1 MSPAPAPRI
10 SVRLPGHRQMA
21 LGVARQRL
29 AIGILLFL
37 ALTALIALR
46 LVELALFDGPP
57 RRVLPPQASPHIRAD
72 IRDRNGITLAS
83 SYDAYALAA
92 RPRDIVGDRE
102 ALVAALRRILPERP
116 EEAIRAAIYHDGRFR
131 YVTRR
136 ILPEQ
141 AEAIRR
147 LGEPGLTL
155 EREAERLYPHVG
167 LAAHLV
173 GYTGIDG
180 RGEGGIERAFEDRL
194 TDPARLDQPLVLA
207 MDVRVQQAL
216 ESELNAQM
224 LAQKAAGA
232 AGVVMDVRT
241 GEVLAMA
248 SLPAFN
254 ANRPGGLTGMPSHMN
269 RATLGVYELGSTF
282 KAFTIAMAL
291 DTGVVTDLGERF
303 PTTPIAV
310 GRHRISDSHPKGWPL
325 SIPEV
330 LIYSSNVASA
340 RMAERMGQPTQETY
354 LRKLGMMGRAPGELL
369 ESGRALTPPKDNW
382 GLSSLMTVGFGH
394 GIAVT
399 PLHLANAYATL
410 VNGGIHREATFL
422 KVPEGATRPGTRVF
436 TERASTLVN
445 GMLRLAVLDGTGRR
459 ADAEGYRVGGKT
471 GTAEKVLET
480 GRGYDRRRN
489 ITTFAG
495 AFPMDRPRYVVV
507 TMIDDPSAG
516 LRSAGAV
523 AAPVFKN
530 VVNRIAPVLD
540 VAPSTGETAEPDFR
554 PFDGLY
560 TAKDKVRQ
568 AAQQARLGIA
578 PAPPAAGGQ

>member
-1 MSPAPAPRI
+1 MSPAALSREA
-10 SVRLPGHRQMA
+10 VRLPGHRQMA
-21 LGVARQRL
+21 LGQARQRL
-29 AIGILLFL
+29 AIGILLFVAFTL
-37 ALTALIALR
+37 LLGLR
-46 LVELALFDGPP
+46 LVELALFDGAP
-57 RRVLPPQASPHIRAD
+57 RRARPVVASPEIRAD
-72 IRDRNGITLAS
+72 ILDRNGVTLAS
-83 SYDAYALAA
+83 SFEAYALAA

-102 ALVAALRRILPERP
+102 ALVAALVRILPERG
-116 EEAIRAAIYHDGRFR
+116 EEAIRAAIYHDGKFR

-180 RGEGGIERAFEDRL
+180 RGEGGIERAFEERL
-194 TDPARLDQPLVLA
+194 TDPAQRDTPLVLA

-216 ESELNAQM
+216 ESELEAQM

-232 AGVVMDVRT
+232 AGVVMDVAT

-291 DTGVVTDLGERF
+291 DTGVVTDLSERF

-310 GRHRISDSHPKGWPL
+310 GRHRISDSHPKGYPL
-325 SIPEV
+325 SVPEV
-330 LIYSSNVASA
+330 LIYSSNVGTA
-340 RMAERMGQPTQETY
+340 RMAERMGRARQEEF
-354 LRKLGMMGRAPGELL
+354 LRKLGMMGRSPGELK
-369 ESGRALTPPKDNW
+369 EAGRALTPPANNW
-382 GLSSLMTVGFGH
+382 GLSSVMTVGFGH

-422 KVPEGATRPGTRVF
+422 KVPKGVERPGTRVF
-436 TERASTLVN
+436 SQESSKLVN
-445 GMLRLAVLDGTGRR
+445 GMLRLAVLDGTGRQ
-459 ADAEGYRVGGKT
+459 ADADGYRVGGKT

-495 AFPMDRPRYVVV
+495 AFPMDAPRFVVI
-507 TMIDDPSAG
+507 TMVDDPSAG

-530 VVNRIAPVLD
+530 VVNRVAPVLG
-540 VAPSTGETAEPDFR
+540 VAPDTTGGSEPDISALA
-554 PFDGLY
+554 GLY
-560 TAKDKVRQ
+560 TPRDPKRDPNIRAG
-568 AAQQARLGIA
+568 LM
-578 PAPPAAGGQ
+578 PMPAAGTRR

>member
-1 MSPAPAPRI
+1 MSPAALSREA
-10 SVRLPGHRQMA
+10 VRLPGHRQMA
-21 LGVARQRL
+21 LGQARQRL
-29 AIGILLFL
+29 AIGILLFVAFTL
-37 ALTALIALR
+37 LLGLR
-46 LVELALFDGPP
+46 LVELALFDGAP
-57 RRVLPPQASPHIRAD
+57 RRARPVVASPEIRAD
-72 IRDRNGITLAS
+72 ILDRNGVTLAS
-83 SYDAYALAA
+83 SFEAYALAA

-102 ALVAALRRILPERP
+102 ALVAALVRILPERG
-116 EEAIRAAIYHDGRFR
+116 EEAIRAAIYHDGKFR

-180 RGEGGIERAFEDRL
+180 RGEGGIERAFEERL
-194 TDPARLDQPLVLA
+194 TDPAQRDMPLVLA

-216 ESELNAQM
+216 ESELEAQM

-232 AGVVMDVRT
+232 AGVVMDVHT

-291 DTGVVTDLGERF
+291 DTGVVTDLSERF

-310 GRHRISDSHPKGWPL
+310 GRHRISDSHPKGYPL
-325 SIPEV
+325 SVPEV
-330 LIYSSNVASA
+330 LIYSSNVGTA
-340 RMAERMGQPTQETY
+340 RMAERMGRARQEEF
-354 LRKLGMMGRAPGELL
+354 LRKLGMMGRSPGELK
-369 ESGRALTPPKDNW
+369 EAGRALTPPANNW
-382 GLSSLMTVGFGH
+382 GLSSVMTVGFGH

-422 KVPEGATRPGTRVF
+422 KVPKGVERPGTRVF
-436 TERASTLVN
+436 SQESSKLVN
-445 GMLRLAVLDGTGRR
+445 GMLRLAVLDGTGRQ
-459 ADAEGYRVGGKT
+459 ADADGYRVGGKT

-495 AFPMDRPRYVVV
+495 AFPMDAPRFVVI
-507 TMIDDPSAG
+507 TMVDDPSAG

-530 VVNRIAPVLD
+530 VVNRVAPVLG
-540 VAPSTGETAEPDFR
+540 VAPDTTGGSEPDISALA
-554 PFDGLY
+554 GLY
-560 TAKDKVRQ
+560 TPRDPKRDPNIRAG
-568 AAQQARLGIA
+568 LM
-578 PAPPAAGGQ
+578 PMPAAGTRR

>member
-1 MSPAPAPRI
+1 MSPASLSREA
-10 SVRLPGHRQMA
+10 VRLPGHRQMA
-21 LGVARQRL
+21 MGLARQRL

-37 ALTALIALR
+37 AFTLLLGFR

-57 RRVLPPQASPHIRAD
+57 RRARVVAASREIRAD
-72 IRDRNGITLAS
+72 ILDRNGVTLAS
-83 SYDAYALAA
+83 SFEAYALAA
-92 RPRDIVGDRE
+92 RPRDIVGDKE
-102 ALVAALRRILPERP
+102 ALVAALARILPERP
-116 EEAIRAAIYHDGRFR
+116 VDTIRAALNHGGKFR

-167 LAAHLV
+167 LGAHLV

-180 RGEGGIERAFEDRL
+180 HGEGGIERAFEARL

-216 ESELNAQM
+216 ESELEAQM

-232 AGVVMDVRT
+232 AGVVLDVRT
-241 GEVLAMA
+241 SEVVAMA

-254 ANRPGGLTGMPSHMN
+254 SNRPGGLTGMPSHMN

-291 DTGVVTDLGERF
+291 DSGVVTDLGERF

-325 SIPEV
+325 SVPEV
-330 LIYSSNVASA
+330 LIYSSNVGSA
-340 RMAERMGQPTQETY
+340 RMAERMGRARQEAF
-354 LRKLGMMGRAPGELL
+354 LRKLGMMGRSPGELL
-369 ESGRALTPPKDNW
+369 EAGRALTPPPDNW
-382 GLSSLMTVGFGH
+382 GLSSVMTVGFGH

-422 KVPEGATRPGTRVF
+422 KVPDGVDRPGERVF
-436 TERASTLVN
+436 TERSSRLVN
-445 GMLRLAVLDGTGRR
+445 GMLRLAVLDGTGKR

-495 AFPMDRPRYVVV
+495 AFPMDNPRYVVV
-507 TMIDDPSAG
+507 TMVDDPSAG

-530 VVNRIAPVLD
+530 VVNRIAPVLG
-540 VAPSTGETAEPDFR
+540 VAPDTGGGSEPDVR
-554 PFDGLY
+554 AMDGLY
-560 TAKDKVRQ
+560 SPRD
-568 AAQQARLGIA
+568 QARDPARVTAAAAIA
-578 PAPPAAGGQ
+578 GAEPR

>member
-1 MSPAPAPRI
+1 MSPAALSREA
-10 SVRLPGHRQMA
+10 VRLPGHRQMA
-21 LGVARQRL
+21 LGQARQRL
-29 AIGILLFL
+29 AIGILLFVAFTL
-37 ALTALIALR
+37 LLGLR
-46 LVELALFDGPP
+46 LVELALFDGAP
-57 RRVLPPQASPHIRAD
+57 RRARPVVASPEIRAD
-72 IRDRNGITLAS
+72 ILDRNGVTLAS
-83 SYDAYALAA
+83 SFEAYALAA

-102 ALVAALRRILPERP
+102 ALVAALVRILPERG
-116 EEAIRAAIYHDGRFR
+116 EEAIRAAIYHDGKFR

-180 RGEGGIERAFEDRL
+180 RGEGGIERAFEERL
-194 TDPARLDQPLVLA
+194 TDPAQRDMPLVLA

-216 ESELNAQM
+216 ESELEAQM

-232 AGVVMDVRT
+232 AGVVMDVAT

-291 DTGVVTDLGERF
+291 DTGVVTDLSERF

-310 GRHRISDSHPKGWPL
+310 GRHRISDSHPKGYPL
-325 SIPEV
+325 SVPEV
-330 LIYSSNVASA
+330 LIYSSNVGTA
-340 RMAERMGQPTQETY
+340 RMAERMGRARQEEF
-354 LRKLGMMGRAPGELL
+354 LRKLGMMGRSPGELK
-369 ESGRALTPPKDNW
+369 EAGRALTPPANNW
-382 GLSSLMTVGFGH
+382 GLSSVMTVGFGH

-422 KVPEGATRPGTRVF
+422 KVPKGVERPGTRVF
-436 TERASTLVN
+436 SQESSKLVN
-445 GMLRLAVLDGTGRR
+445 GMLRLAVLDGTGRQ
-459 ADAEGYRVGGKT
+459 ADADGYRVGGKT

-495 AFPMDRPRYVVV
+495 AFPMDAPRFVVI
-507 TMIDDPSAG
+507 TMVDDPSAG

-530 VVNRIAPVLD
+530 VVNRVAPVLG
-540 VAPSTGETAEPDFR
+540 VAPDTTGGSEPDISALA
-554 PFDGLY
+554 GLY
-560 TAKDKVRQ
+560 TPRDPKRDPNIRAG
-568 AAQQARLGIA
+568 LM
-578 PAPPAAGGQ
+578 PMPAAGTRR

>member
-1 MSPAPAPRI
+1 MSPAALSREA
-10 SVRLPGHRQMA
+10 VRLPGHRQMA

-37 ALTALIALR
+37 AFTLLLGFR
-46 LVELALFDGPP
+46 LVELALFDGEP
-57 RRVLPPQASPHIRAD
+57 RRARPVVANPEIRAD
-72 IRDRNGITLAS
+72 ILDRNGVTLAS
-83 SYDAYALAA
+83 SFEAYALAA
-92 RPRDIVGDRE
+92 RPRDIVGDKE
-102 ALVAALRRILPERP
+102 ALVAALTRILPERG
-116 EEAIRAAIYHDGRFR
+116 EEAIRAAIYHDGKFR

-180 RGEGGIERAFEDRL
+180 RGEGGIERAFEERL
-194 TDPARLDQPLVLA
+194 TDPAQRDRPLVLA

-216 ESELNAQM
+216 ESELEAQM

-232 AGVVMDVRT
+232 AGVVMDVAT

-254 ANRPGGLTGMPSHMN
+254 SNRPGGLTGMPSHMN

-291 DTGVVTDLGERF
+291 DTGVVTRLDERF

-310 GRHRISDSHPKGWPL
+310 GRHRISDSHPKGYPL
-325 SIPEV
+325 SVPEV
-330 LIYSSNVASA
+330 LIYSSNVGTA
-340 RMAERMGQPTQETY
+340 RMAERMGRERQEAF
-354 LRKLGMMGRAPGELL
+354 LRKLGMMGRAPGELK
-369 ESGRALTPPKDNW
+369 EAGRALTPPADNW
-382 GLSSLMTVGFGH
+382 GLSSVMTVGFGH

-422 KVPEGATRPGTRVF
+422 KVPAGVERPGTRVF
-436 TERASTLVN
+436 SAESSKLVN
-445 GMLRLAVLDGTGRR
+445 GMLRLAVLDGTGRQ
-459 ADAEGYRVGGKT
+459 ADADGYRVGGKT

-495 AFPMDRPRYVVV
+495 AFPMDAPRYVVV
-507 TMIDDPSAG
+507 AMVDDPSAG

-530 VVNRIAPVLD
+530 VVNRVAPVLG
-540 VAPSTGETAEPDFR
+540 VAPDTSGGSEPDISALA
-554 PFDGLY
+554 GLY
-560 TAKDKVRQ
+560 TPRDPKKDPNIR
-568 AAQQARLGIA
+568 AGLMPMPEPGA
-578 PAPPAAGGQ
+578 PR

>member
-1 MSPAPAPRI
+1 
-10 SVRLPGHRQMA
+10 MA

-29 AIGILLFL
+29 AVGILLFL
-37 ALTALIALR
+37 AFTLLLGFR
-46 LVELALFDGPP
+46 LVELSLFDGPP
-57 RRVLPPQASPHIRAD
+57 RRAQVVAPSPEIRAD
-72 IRDRNGITLAS
+72 IMDRNGVTLAS
-83 SYDAYALAA
+83 SFEAYGLAA
-92 RPRDIVGDRE
+92 RPRDIIGDKE
-102 ALVAALRRILPERP
+102 ALVAALTQILPDRP
-116 EEAIRAAIYHDGRFR
+116 EEAIRAALYHDGKFR
-131 YVTRR
+131 YLARR

-155 EREAERLYPHVG
+155 EREAERLYPHMG

-180 RGEGGIERAFEDRL
+180 RGEGGIERAFEERL
-194 TDPARLDQPLVLA
+194 TDTSKLDQPLVLA

-216 ESELNAQM
+216 ESELEAQM
-224 LAQKAAGA
+224 VAQKAAGA
-232 AGVVMDVRT
+232 AGVVLDART
-241 GEVLAMA
+241 SEVIAMA

-254 ANRPGGLTGMPSHMN
+254 SNRPGGLTGMPSHMN

-291 DTGVVTDLGERF
+291 DSGVVTDIGERF

-310 GRHRISDSHPKGWPL
+310 GRHRISDLHPKGWAL
-325 SIPEV
+325 SVPEV

-340 RMAERMGQPTQETY
+340 RMAERMGRAKQEEF
-354 LRKLGMMGRAPGELL
+354 LRKLGLMGRAPGELK
-369 ESGRALTPPKDNW
+369 EAGRALTPPADNW
-382 GLSSLMTVGFGH
+382 GLSSVMTVGFGH

-422 KVPEGATRPGTRVF
+422 KVPEGVERPGTRVF
-436 TERASTLVN
+436 SERSSKLVN
-445 GMLRLAVLDGTGRR
+445 GMLRLAVLDGTGKR

-495 AFPMDRPRYVVV
+495 AFPMDNPRYVVI
-507 TMIDDPSAG
+507 TMVDDPSAG

-540 VAPSTGETAEPDFR
+540 VAPDTDGGSEPDVSAM
-554 PFDGLY
+554 DGLY
-560 TAKDKVRQ
+560 TPRD
-568 AAQQARLGIA
+568 AARRTAAA
-578 PAPPAAGGQ
+578 PVVPPQ

>member
-1 MSPAPAPRI
+1 
-10 SVRLPGHRQMA
+10 MA

-29 AIGILLFL
+29 AVGILLFL
-37 ALTALIALR
+37 AFTLLLGFR
-46 LVELALFDGPP
+46 LVELSLFDGPP
-57 RRVLPPQASPHIRAD
+57 QRARVVAASSDIRAD
-72 IRDRNGITLAS
+72 IMDRNGVTLAS
-83 SYDAYALAA
+83 SFEAYALAA

-102 ALVAALRRILPERP
+102 ALVAALVQILPERP
-116 EEAIRAAIYHDGRFR
+116 EEAIRAALYHDGKFR

-155 EREAERLYPHVG
+155 EREAERLYPHMG
-167 LAAHLV
+167 LGAHLV

-180 RGEGGIERAFEDRL
+180 RGEGGIERAFEERL
-194 TDPARLDQPLVLA
+194 TDPKKLDQPLLLA

-216 ESELNAQM
+216 ESELEAQM
-224 LAQKAAGA
+224 VAQKAAGA
-232 AGVVMDVRT
+232 AGVVLDVRT
-241 GEVLAMA
+241 SEVLAMA

-254 ANRPGGLTGMPSHMN
+254 SNRPGGLTGMPSHMN

-291 DTGVVTDLGERF
+291 DSGVVTDLGERF

-310 GRHRISDSHPKGWPL
+310 GRHRISDSHPKGYPL
-325 SIPEV
+325 SVPEV
-330 LIYSSNVASA
+330 LIYSSNVGSA
-340 RMAERMGQPTQETY
+340 RMAERMGRARQEEF
-354 LRKLGMMGRAPGELL
+354 LRKLGMMGRSPGELM
-369 ESGRALTPPKDNW
+369 EAGRALTPPADNW
-382 GLSSLMTVGFGH
+382 GLSSVMTVGFGH

-422 KVPEGATRPGTRVF
+422 KVPEGVDRPGTRVF
-436 TERASTLVN
+436 TERSSKLVN
-445 GMLRLAVLDGTGRR
+445 GMLRLAVLDGTGKR

-495 AFPMDRPRYVVV
+495 AFPMDNPRYVVI
-507 TMIDDPSAG
+507 TMVDDPSAG

-530 VVNRIAPVLD
+530 VVNRIAPVLG
-540 VAPSTGETAEPDFR
+540 VAPDTDGGSEPDVSAL
-554 PFDGLY
+554 DGLY
-560 TAKDKVRQ
+560 TPKD
-568 AAQQARLGIA
+568 AARRA
-578 PAPPAAGGQ
+578 AAGARQ

>member
-1 MSPAPAPRI
+1 MSPAALAREA
-10 SVRLPGHRQMA
+10 VRLPGHRQMA

-37 ALTALIALR
+37 AFTFLLGFR
-46 LVELALFDGPP
+46 LVELSLFDGPP
-57 RRVLPPQASPHIRAD
+57 RRAQVVAASPDIRAD
-72 IRDRNGITLAS
+72 IMDRNGVTLAS
-83 SYDAYALAA
+83 SFEAYALAA
-92 RPRDIVGDRE
+92 RPRDIVGDKE
-102 ALVAALRRILPERP
+102 ALVAALARILPERP
-116 EEAIRAAIYHDGRFR
+116 QESIRAALYHDGKFR

-155 EREAERLYPHVG
+155 EREAERLYPHMG

-180 RGEGGIERAFEDRL
+180 RGEGGIERAFEARL
-194 TDPARLDQPLVLA
+194 TDPARLDQPLMLA

-216 ESELNAQM
+216 ESELEAQM

-232 AGVVMDVRT
+232 AGVVMDART
-241 GEVLAMA
+241 SEVIAMA
-248 SLPAFN
+248 SLPGFN
-254 ANRPGGLTGMPSHMN
+254 SNRPGGLTGMPSHMN

-291 DTGVVTDLGERF
+291 DSGVVTDLGERF
-303 PTTPIAV
+303 PTGPIAV

-325 SIPEV
+325 SVPEV

-340 RMAERMGQPTQETY
+340 RMAERMGRARQEEF
-354 LRKLGMMGRAPGELL
+354 LRKLGMMGRSPGELM
-369 ESGRALTPPKDNW
+369 EAGRALTPPAHNW
-382 GLSSLMTVGFGH
+382 GLSSVMTVGFGH

-410 VNGGIHREATFL
+410 VNGGIYREATFL
-422 KVPEGATRPGTRVF
+422 KVPDGAERPGTRVF
-436 TERASTLVN
+436 TERSSRLVN
-445 GMLRLAVLDGTGRR
+445 GMLRLAVLDGTGKR

-495 AFPMDRPRYVVV
+495 AFPMDNPRYVVI
-507 TMIDDPSAG
+507 TMVDDPSAG

-530 VVNRIAPVLD
+530 VVNRIAPVLG
-540 VAPSTGETAEPDFR
+540 VAPDMTGASEPDVSVM
-554 PFDGLY
+554 DGLY
-560 TAKDKVRQ
+560 TPKD
-568 AAQQARLGIA
+568 AARR
-578 PAPPAAGGQ
+578 PEPMAAAAALRAQ